1 MDAPDEGSWMHR
13 IGLISDTHGL
23 LRTEALAALAG
34 SDHIIHAGDI
44 GDESILTTLREIAP
58 VTAVFGNCDFTAE
71 LLGMAETEVADFD
84 GTLVY
89 VLHELDRLD
98 LNPRVAGFSVVVS
111 GHTHKPRIV
120 EHDGVLYVN
129 PGSSGPRRFNLP
141 ISVGILTI
149 QDGLARAELME
160 LACNSNDVER
170 R

>member
-1 MDAPDEGSWMHR
+1 LGVHADDCRMHR

-23 LRTEALAALAG
+23 SRPEAIAALAG

-44 GDESILTTLREIAP
+44 GDESILIALRKIAP
-58 VTAVFGNCDFTAE
+58 VSAVFGNCDLTPD
-71 LLGMAETEVADFD
+71 LLGVSETEVVDFE

-98 LNPRVAGFSVVVS
+98 LNPRASGFSVVIS

-129 PGSSGPRRFNLP
+129 PGSSGPRRFDLP
-141 ISVGILTI
+141 VSVGLLII
-149 QDGLARAELME
+149 EDGKVGAELIE
-160 LACNSNDVER
+160 LECDPDDGGLW
-170 R
+170 